1 MSDRIE
7 QMRVEATELEKRI
20 NELAEYIGSNELS
33 EAEFDSCATLAEVES
48 ALADAREQLEHMVA
62 YAEVLKRRTE
72 NS

>member
-1 MSDRIE
+1 MSDRVE

-33 EAEFDSCATLAEVES
+33 EAE
-48 ALADAREQLEHMVA
+48 LADAREQLEHMVA

>member
-20 NELAEYIGSNELS
+20 NELAEYIGSNELP
-33 EAEFDSCATLAEVES
+33 EAE
-48 ALADAREQLEHMVA
+48 LADAREQLEHMVA